1 MSLVT
6 NLNAAFAQV
15 GADVGAIKDKTDHI
29 TVTQAVNLDTIESRV
44 NALDQAVVLKGTFDP
59 SGGVFPGGG
68 AAQAGETWIA
78 SGSGTIAGMVIN
90 TNDRVIAVV
99 DNAGTTTAAHWH
111 LADYTDNVLSVNG
124 RTGAVTGLQ
133 EASEIGDTAT
143 NFLSTYTT
151 ARDA

>member
-1 MSLVT
+1 MSLVS
-6 NLNAAFAQV
+6 NLNSAFAQI
-15 GADVGAIKDKTDHI
+15 GTDIGAIKDKTDFI
-29 TVTQAVNLDTIESRV
+29 TITQAVDLDAIESRV
-44 NALDQAVVLKGTFDP
+44 NALDQSVILKGTFDP

-68 AAQAGETWIA
+68 TAQAGESWIA
-78 SGSGTIAGMVIN
+78 SGSGTIGGMVIN
-90 TNDRVIAVV
+90 TNDRVIAIT
-99 DNAGTTTAAHWH
+99 DNAGTTTAANWH

-133 EASEIGDTAT
+133 EASAIGDTAT